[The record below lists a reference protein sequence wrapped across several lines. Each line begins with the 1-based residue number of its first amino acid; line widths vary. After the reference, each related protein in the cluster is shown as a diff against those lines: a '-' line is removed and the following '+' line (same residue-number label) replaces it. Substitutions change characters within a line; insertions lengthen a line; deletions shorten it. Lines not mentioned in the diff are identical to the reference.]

1 MTIYLPRHV
10 APALPALV
18 EPSQLA
24 PELDRLLER
33 FKPNMTEREA
43 ALHAQWLVKDAYGNM
58 RGTLYDL
65 IQEKQNHIPYRR

>member
-1 MTIYLPRHV
+1 
-10 APALPALV
+10 
-18 EPSQLA
+18 
-24 PELDRLLER
+24 
-33 FKPNMTEREA
+33 MTEREA